1 MGRFAWVPVWRAGGP
16 VGRFAWFRMVQLAAR
31 LGRYWAG
38 EGDDGVVG
46 PARKAGLKAGW
57 PTNRQATSQQTQSQ

>member
-1 MGRFAWVPVWRAGGP
+1 V
-16 VGRFAWFRMVQLAAR
+16 VQLAALSGGSCVVQLAVR

-46 PARKAGLKAGW
+46 PARKAGLKAGRPQTGW
-57 PTNRQATSQQTQSQ
+57 STSQQTQSQQIS